1 MKGYK
6 ELVELL
12 KKTQSSGML
21 DISNEAVCEYQ
32 DMIAHSNE
40 DQLSELANGTLKESF
55 YRVYGYAYGTVEAI
69 RFHCKHGRKI
79 QEMICENE
87 DMKESIE
94 LLTTKLKK
102 AEEKAKKAEEKAVET
117 AEKFRELWHKADQ
130 EKTQLECDVVN
141 QRQEI
146 IELKAKLYDMM
157 QAGQ

>member
-1 MKGYK
+1 MKGYE
-6 ELVELL
+6 ELLELL
-12 KKTQSSGML
+12 KKTQASGLL
-21 DISNEAVCEYQ
+21 DISNEAICDYQ
-32 DMIAHSNE
+32 DMIAHSDE
-40 DQLSELANGTLKESF
+40 DQLEELADGTLKESF

-87 DMKESIE
+87 DLKDDIE
-94 LLTTKLKK
+94 KLKTDIKNLK
-102 AEEKAKKAEEKAVET
+102 ASLEKAYET
-117 AEKFRELWHKADQ
+117 SEKFRELWQEADQ

-141 QRQEI
+141 QRQKI

>member
-1 MKGYK
+1 MKGYE
-6 ELVELL
+6 ELLELL
-12 KKTQSSGML
+12 KKTQASGLL
-21 DISNEAVCEYQ
+21 DISNEAICDYQ
-32 DMIAHSNE
+32 DMIARSNE

-55 YRVYGYAYGTVEAI
+55 YRVYGYAFGTVEAI

-87 DMKESIE
+87 DLKDDIE
-94 LLTTKLKK
+94 HLNTKLQKT
-102 AEEKAKKAEEKAVET
+102 EET
-117 AEKFRELWHKADQ
+117 AENFRELWHKADQ
-130 EKTQLECDVVN
+130 KKIQLECDVVN

>member
-69 RFHCKHGRKI
+69 RFHCKHGDKI
-79 QEMICENE
+79 LDMLHENSE
-87 DMKESIE
+87 LQAEIENLNTVIEGLKEKVKS
-94 LLTTKLKK
+94 
-102 AEEKAKKAEEKAVET
+102 AHET
-117 AEKFRELWHKADQ
+117 AENYREYWHEENQKAITQKMTIDKQ
-130 EKTQLECDVVN
+130 E
-141 QRQEI
+141 REI